1 MRSAITAWSSPISRG
16 PSSFV
21 SRTFNDSSTKNFWI
35 EIYDGFHTTP
45 MRLIAE
51 PIVAANPADL
61 VGIETRSGPRCR
73 FCDSS
78 LRFTLVDL
86 GMSPL
91 CESYV
96 TARAAE
102 SRRNVLSTAR
112 LRLRAM
118 LPGSARGVCRSRG
131 DLHRVCLL
139 LILLR

>member
-1 MRSAITAWSSPISRG
+1 M
-16 PSSFV
+16 
-21 SRTFNDSSTKNFWI
+21 DSTVL
-35 EIYDGFHTTP
+35 P
-45 MRLIAE
+45 RLIAE

-96 TARAAE
+96 TAQRLNRAE
-102 SRRNVLSTAR
+102 TFYPLHVY
-112 LRLRAM
+112 
-118 LPGSARGVCRSRG
+118 VCERCFLAQLEEVRRSRG
-131 DLHRVCLL
+131 DLHGVCLF